1 MSTDINAPMSA
12 RKISDPL
19 QLRAW
24 RLGLYG
30 LCQHW
35 GEITDLSLLERI
47 VAREETER
55 AKRSLERRVRDSRI
69 GKFKPLADFDW
80 KWPSRIDRAAI
91 EDLMGLDFLREAAN
105 PILIGPNGVGK
116 TMIAKNIAHRA
127 LLAGHTVRFSTA
139 SELLSELAAQDGS
152 AARARRLKA
161 AARLDLLV
169 IDEIGYLSYDNRFA
183 DLLFEVIS
191 MRYQERSTVITTN
204 RPFGEWPEVFPNAAC
219 VVTLVDRLTHC
230 AEVVQVE
237 ANSYRLREA
246 ELRAQEKKAVR
257 AQRAKGA

>member
-1 MSTDINAPMSA
+1 MTMTIENAPLTA
-12 RKISDPL
+12 RKMTDPL

-30 LCQHW
+30 LCHHW
-35 GEITDLSLLERI
+35 GEITDVSLLERV
-47 VAREETER
+47 VAWEEAER
-55 AKRSLERRVRDSRI
+55 AKRSLERRVRDSHI
-69 GKFKPLADFDW
+69 GRFKPLADFDW
-80 KWPSRIDRAAI
+80 QWPKRIDRAVI
-91 EDLMGLDFLREAAN
+91 DDLMGLDFMREAAN

-127 LLAGHTVRFSTA
+127 LLAGHTVRFATA
-139 SELLSELAAQDGS
+139 SELLGELAAQDGT
-152 AARARRLKA
+152 AARTRRLKA

-191 MRYQERSTVITTN
+191 MRYQQRATLITTN

-230 AEVVQVE
+230 AEVVQVD
-237 ANSYRLREA
+237 APSYRLREA
-246 ELRAQEKKAVR
+246 ELRAQDKAAVR
-257 AQRAKGA
+257 AARTK